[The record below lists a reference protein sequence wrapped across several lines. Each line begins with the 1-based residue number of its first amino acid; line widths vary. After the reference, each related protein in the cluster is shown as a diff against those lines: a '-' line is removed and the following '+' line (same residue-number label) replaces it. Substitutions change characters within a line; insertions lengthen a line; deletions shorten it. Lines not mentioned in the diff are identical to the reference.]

1 MQSEN
6 AFETGAQPP
15 LAAEDKPRRGR
26 KKWLISVQALMFL
39 VGLSIL
45 VLVIYRIGYA
55 NVLESISRVGW
66 GFLIVIALNLTR
78 HMGRALTMYIAVSP
92 EHRTF
97 KYRSAV
103 AARLGGDAMN
113 SVSFV
118 GPFLGDATKAM
129 LLKRSVGLTHGA
141 SAVIID
147 NVLYYVTVIVVI
159 LAGVATLVA
168 TVGGGD
174 FVMREVLL
182 GIVIVA
188 ILMFTG
194 IVLAMMYRVKPLT
207 HVIDLLERRHLAPG
221 FVLRKREAIRTV
233 ESNVFHFYHERQAD
247 FFKIFAISMAV
258 HAVSVTEVYTVLSFL
273 DERAVVTNAFII
285 ESLTKV
291 INAAFSFIP
300 SAIGVYEGGNGVI
313 LKTLGYTTAAGV
325 ALGLVRRGAI
335 LFSAAIGLSIVIWR
349 TTEASA
355 KRLANSRE

>member
-1 MQSEN
+1 MQTEN
-6 AFETGAQPP
+6 AFDREAQQADVGA
-15 LAAEDKPRRGR
+15 DKPRPTER
-26 KKWLISVQALMFL
+26 KWLISVQALMFL

-45 VLVIYRIGYA
+45 AFVIYRIGYEK
-55 NVLESISRVGW
+55 VLESITRVGW
-66 GFLIVIALNLTR
+66 GFFVVIALNLMR
-78 HMGRALTMYIAVSP
+78 HFGRALTMYLAVPP

-97 KYRSAV
+97 RYRSAV

-129 LLKRSVGLTHGA
+129 LLKKNVGLMQGA

-159 LAGVATLVA
+159 LAGVATLLA
-168 TVGGGD
+168 TVGRGD
-174 FVMREVLL
+174 TIMGEVLL
-182 GIVIVA
+182 TIVIA
-188 ILMFTG
+188 ALLMFSG

-207 HVIDLLERRHLAPG
+207 HVIDLLEKRHIAPG
-221 FVLRKREAIRTV
+221 FILSKREAIHTV
-233 ESNVFHFYHERQAD
+233 ESNVFHFYHERRTD
-247 FFKIFAISMAV
+247 FFKVFAISMGV
-258 HAVSVTEVYTVLSFL
+258 HVVSVTEVYAVLSFL
-273 DERAVVTNAFII
+273 DERAIVTNAFII

-335 LFSAAIGLSIVIWR
+335 LFSTLIGLTIVIWR
-349 TTEASA
+349 TAEGSA
-355 KRLANSRE
+355 KRLAKSNK